1 MKDGTAS
8 LFGLFSAIPMVSGI
22 TEATIDDLTNYTR
35 QYPELLNDAQVA
47 SLSTRQFVR
56 YIRENL
62 WDRIAK
68 KEYGCTFDKLERH
81 QQEQVD
87 LLACL
92 AYAKAMEDIQK
103 EKEERVDGE
112 GSKAKDKR

>member
-1 MKDGTAS
+1 MKDGVAS

-22 TEATIDDLTNYTR
+22 TEADIDDLTNYTR
-35 QYPELLNDAQVA
+35 KYPELLDDAQVA

-56 YIRENL
+56 YIREKL
-62 WDRIAK
+62 WDRIAT
-68 KEYGCTFDKLERH
+68 KEYGCTFDKLEKH

-103 EKEERVDGE
+103 EKREQEDGK
-112 GSKAKDKR
+112 GNKDK